1 MDWHYAR
8 HNRQE
13 GPVTLAELQ
22 RRYESGQVAP
32 TDLVWTEGMAEWIA
46 AQQVTDLNPPL
57 SRPPKIPSGP
67 PPVGSQAPQASL
79 PPLGGSPPTPHRPIP
94 NYLLPDILVI
104 IFCCTPLGIPAV
116 VYAAKVDGL
125 LSKGDLGGAEEAS
138 KKAKLWMWISFGLWF
153 PIIGLLIL
161 ASIFNNV

>member
-1 MDWHYAR
+1 MDWYYAR
-8 HNRQE
+8 HNKQE

-22 RRYESGQVAP
+22 RRYQSGQVAP
-32 TDLVWTEGMAEWIA
+32 TDLVWTEGMADWTA

-57 SRPPKIPSGP
+57 PSPPKVPSSP
-67 PPVGSQAPQASL
+67 PPAGL
-79 PPLGGSPPTPHRPIP
+79 PSLGGSPPTPHLPIS
-94 NYLLPDILVI
+94 NYLLPAILVT

-125 LSKGDLGGAEEAS
+125 MSRGDLGGAEEAS

-153 PIIGLLIL
+153 PVVGLLIL
-161 ASIFNNV
+161 ASIFSDM